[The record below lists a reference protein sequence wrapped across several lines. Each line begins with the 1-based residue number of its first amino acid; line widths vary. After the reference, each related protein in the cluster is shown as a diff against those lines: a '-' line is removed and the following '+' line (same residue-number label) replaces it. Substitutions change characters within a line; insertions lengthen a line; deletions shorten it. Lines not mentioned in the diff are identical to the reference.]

1 MIEIC
6 CIIIFI
12 FGLIACFITIL
23 QGLKVGREQ
32 YDNTLNKYQYWRNRT
47 VKDHDIREGFP
58 YEGIWFSSCK
68 ILEKTSSIFHDY
80 GSICGCSPFLL
91 VSYGVSMEMS
101 QVK

>member
-58 YEGIWFSSCK
+58 YEVYGLVPAKYWKRLLALKSSFNSRK
-68 ILEKTSSIFHDY
+68 RFQSTFQDV
-80 GSICGCSPFLL
+80 G
-91 VSYGVSMEMS
+91 
-101 QVK
+101 

>member
-12 FGLIACFITIL
+12 FSLIACFIIIL

-58 YEGIWFSSCK
+58 YEV
-68 ILEKTSSIFHDY
+68 Y
-80 GSICGCSPFLL
+80 GLVPTKYWKRFL
-91 VSYGVSMEMS
+91 VFFIIMGVSG
-101 QVK
+101 VALRFF

>member
-47 VKDHDIREGFP
+47 VKDHDI
-58 YEGIWFSSCK
+58 
-68 ILEKTSSIFHDY
+68 
-80 GSICGCSPFLL
+80 
-91 VSYGVSMEMS
+91 
-101 QVK
+101 

>member
-58 YEGIWFSSCK
+58 YEV
-68 ILEKTSSIFHDY
+68 Y
-80 GSICGCSPFLL
+80 GLVPAKYWKRLL
-91 VSYGVSMEMS
+91 VFFTIMGVSA
-101 QVK
+101 VTLRFF